1 MNVPPRPLLAVHVP
15 VSRRDAT
22 GATNVTMMPLQSR
35 PVAVNWGMGGLRA
48 FRFTPAD
55 CRPAD
60 AAREHD
66 GGAIEARYA
75 PTSARGVAARL
86 ALTVTGRML
95 HLPLRTST
103 VQQRARRSGRRRHTH
118 GGLTHHALERF
129 VAASLEMLLNA
140 IDANDS
146 ETGAHVRRVAMYAL
160 ILADAADLTE
170 HEQRVIEHVAL
181 FHDIGKIH
189 GALFDIVHDNSSLLP
204 ADRRAIATHPQRG
217 ATVLAPLSG
226 SYPELP
232 EGVLSHHERW
242 DGGGYPRG
250 LKGRRIPLAARL
262 VAIVDTFDAI
272 THHRSYRHGRSSEVA
287 RNVILEGRGT
297 QFDPELVD
305 LFTFPP
311 VFARVVAI
319 QRQAV
324 RWKPTAYSPPIA
336 RDQNELPDLTFRW
349 RMGPQAARGWRAAA
363 SDRRYRR
370 KR

>member
-1 MNVPPRPLLAVHVP
+1 M
-15 VSRRDAT
+15 
-22 GATNVTMMPLQSR
+22 
-35 PVAVNWGMGGLRA
+35 
-48 FRFTPAD
+48 
-55 CRPAD
+55 
-60 AAREHD
+60 
-66 GGAIEARYA
+66 
-75 PTSARGVAARL
+75 
-86 ALTVTGRML
+86 

-103 VQQRARRSGRRRHTH
+103 AQQRARRNGRRLTH
-118 GGLTHHALERF
+118 GQPTRHALERF

-140 IDANDS
+140 IDANDA
-146 ETGAHVRRVAMYAL
+146 ETGAHVRRVATYAL
-160 ILADAADLTE
+160 VLADAADLTE
-170 HEQRVIEHVAL
+170 HEQRVIELVAL

-189 GALFDIVHDNSSLLP
+189 GALFDIVHDDATLTP

-217 ATVLAPLSG
+217 ATVLAPLRG

-250 LKGRRIPLAARL
+250 LKGRWIPLAARL

-272 THHRSYRHGRSSEVA
+272 THRRSYRHGRSSEVA

-311 VFARVVAI
+311 VFARMVAI

-324 RWKPTAYSPPIA
+324 RWKPTEYSRRIP
-336 RDQNELPDLTFRW
+336 RDKNHLPDITFRW

-363 SDRRYRR
+363 SDRPHRR